1 MLTKGNKSE
10 LSQKHCHIPSSPL
23 KIKKDLAAPI
33 SAKPPQG
40 KQSVPT
46 TKGVSVEKFDKQS
59 SPRRISGEKLT
70 PEVDNIDVNFQQ
82 IHTQLEVY
90 I

>member
-1 MLTKGNKSE
+1 MLMKGNKSE
-10 LSQKHCHIPSSPL
+10 LSQNNCHIPSPP
-23 KIKKDLAAPI
+23 IRNKKELAAPI

-46 TKGVSVEKFDKQS
+46 TKGVSVERFDKQS
-59 SPRRISGEKLT
+59 VPWRISGERIT